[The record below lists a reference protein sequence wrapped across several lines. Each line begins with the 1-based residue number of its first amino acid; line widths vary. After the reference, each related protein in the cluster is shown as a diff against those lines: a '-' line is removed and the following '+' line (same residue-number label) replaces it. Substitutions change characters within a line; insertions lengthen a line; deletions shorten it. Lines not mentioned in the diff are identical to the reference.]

1 MVHPK
6 GCRRLGQATPDTILE
21 HPDCPFYLPVG
32 LTVAN
37 SDVVMDNAQ
46 HFTELCKAAHKLGTI
61 VGPNVVRPGP
71 MGNQVI
77 VQELGHPPT
86 MQ

>member
-6 GCRRLGQATPDTILE
+6 GCGHLGQAMPDTILE
-21 HPDCPFYLPVG
+21 HPDHLFYLPIG

-37 SDVVMDNAQ
+37 GDVVMDNAQ
-46 HFTELCKAAHKLGTI
+46 PFAELCKAAHKLGTI
-61 VGPNVVRPGP
+61 VGLDVAQLAP

-77 VQELGHPPT
+77 VQELGCPPT